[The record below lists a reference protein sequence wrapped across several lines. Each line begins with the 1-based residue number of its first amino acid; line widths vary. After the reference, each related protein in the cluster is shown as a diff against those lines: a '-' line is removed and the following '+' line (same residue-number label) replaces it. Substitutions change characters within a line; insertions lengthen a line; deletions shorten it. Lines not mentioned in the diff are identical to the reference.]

1 MSIQSKLKQSK
12 AIRYLY
18 DSVRLATD
26 FSPDS
31 LQVCIP
37 TASEKNV
44 KRLNLVLLGINTYEV
59 YGGVS
64 TALKVFS
71 KIADIAGCLQR
82 IIVTG
87 NQKLN
92 KDTFIPAGFSI
103 TKDSAKELYFVSDG
117 EPLSV
122 SANDIFI
129 FTYWSTW
136 YTLEDALKLRNDI
149 ASEEQ
154 HDIYLIQDFEPG
166 FFAWSTEYML
176 AQSTYESHSRSSI
189 ALINSSELATYLSNH
204 GFKFYRSHYFEPKI
218 NDELLNFIESMP
230 EKSKRNRRIIF
241 YGRPTV
247 KRNAFQLIVS
257 GLRMWSET
265 YPNAEKW
272 EILSLG
278 EHHNNIK
285 LKHNIIMSCGKISL
299 KEYAETMAQSSI
311 GISLMVSPHPS
322 YPPLEMS
329 TFGVK
334 TITNKF
340 EGKNLSK
347 FNRNIISLESCSP
360 NSLLEALCEACDQYE
375 NHEGICSLDLNNS
388 YIHGRTFDEAINL
401 VAEEC
406 GMR

>member
-1 MSIQSKLKQSK
+1 
-12 AIRYLY
+12 
-18 DSVRLATD
+18 
-26 FSPDS
+26 
-31 LQVCIP
+31 
-37 TASEKNV
+37 
-44 KRLNLVLLGINTYEV
+44 
-59 YGGVS
+59 
-64 TALKVFS
+64 
-71 KIADIAGCLQR
+71 
-82 IIVTG
+82 
-87 NQKLN
+87 
-92 KDTFIPAGFSI
+92 
-103 TKDSAKELYFVSDG
+103 
-117 EPLSV
+117 
-122 SANDIFI
+122 
-129 FTYWSTW
+129 
-136 YTLEDALKLRNDI
+136 
-149 ASEEQ
+149 
-154 HDIYLIQDFEPG
+154 
-166 FFAWSTEYML
+166 
-176 AQSTYESHSRSSI
+176 
-189 ALINSSELATYLSNH
+189 
-204 GFKFYRSHYFEPKI
+204 
-218 NDELLNFIESMP
+218 MP

-278 EHHNNIK
+278 EHHKNIK
-285 LKHNIIMSCGKISL
+285 LKHNIIMSCGKMSL

-360 NSLLEALCEACDQYE
+360 NSLFEALCEACNQYE